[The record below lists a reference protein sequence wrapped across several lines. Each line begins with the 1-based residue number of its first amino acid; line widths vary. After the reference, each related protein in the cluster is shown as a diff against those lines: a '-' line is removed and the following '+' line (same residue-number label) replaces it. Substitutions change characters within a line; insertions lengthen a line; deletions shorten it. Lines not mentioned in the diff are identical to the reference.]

1 MLPFFFFFFLVASS
15 GLSAL
20 GDAICELKSWQFCS
34 GLDAFYI
41 FDVYLVAFD
50 KTIKCILRS
59 VGRAGMPMFP
69 ISEECSQS
77 LVSESVSVT

>member
-1 MLPFFFFFFLVASS
+1 MCFLFFFFGVASS

-41 FDVYLVAFD
+41 FVVYLVAFD